1 MAGTGERKLA
11 TGNRLTTLAP
21 IVLLGMMAALTFWL
35 DRVIESSAPDIVG
48 PSRSDPDYIV
58 QNLSAMTLDEFGKAN
73 HTLAAIKMVHYPEDD
88 STLLTQPKFVSYSA
102 AQAPVTITANQG
114 VVSAKG
120 DHVYFQDNVRVARAP
135 YGNQS
140 ELIMRTSFLHVIPD
154 AHLAKTD
161 RHVTIIND
169 ATVVTAVGLELNTE
183 SHELKLLSNVRST
196 YDSIQAQPRGGKR

>member
-1 MAGTGERKLA
+1 MA
-11 TGNRLTTLAP
+11 TGNRFTTWAP
-21 IVLLGMMAALTFWL
+21 IALLGVMVGLTFWL
-35 DRVIESSAPDIVG
+35 DRVIESSAQDIVG

-58 QNLSAMTLDEFGKAN
+58 NNLSATSLDESGKTS
-73 HTLAAIKMVHYPEDD
+73 HTLTAVKMVHYPDDD
-88 STLLTQPKFVSYSA
+88 STLLTQPRFVSYSA

-114 VVSAKG
+114 VVSSKG

-135 YGNQS
+135 YGDQS

-161 RHVTIIND
+161 RHVTILDD
-169 ATVVTAVGLELNTE
+169 AAVVTAVGLELNTQ

-196 YDSIQAQPRGGKR
+196 YDPSKARPRDSKR

>member
-1 MAGTGERKLA
+1 MA
-11 TGNRLTTLAP
+11 TGNRVTTLAP
-21 IVLLGMMAALTFWL
+21 IALLAMMAALTFWL

-58 QNLSAMTLDEFGKAN
+58 QNLSAMTLDETGKAS
-73 HTLAAIKMVHYPEDD
+73 HTLTAVKMVHYPEDD
-88 STLLTQPKFVSYSA
+88 STLLTQPRFVSYSA
-102 AQAPVTITANQG
+102 TRAPVTITSNQG
-114 VVSAKG
+114 VVSTKG

-154 AHLAKTD
+154 AHVAKTD

-183 SHELKLLSNVRST
+183 SHELKLLSHVRST
-196 YDSIQAQPRGGKR
+196 YDPTMAPPRGSKR

>member
-1 MAGTGERKLA
+1 MA

-21 IVLLGMMAALTFWL
+21 IALLGMMAALTFWL
-35 DRVIESSAPDIVG
+35 DRVIETSARDIIG

-58 QNLSAMTLDEFGKAN
+58 QNLTALTLDEFGKAS
-73 HTLAAIKMVHYPEDD
+73 HTLAAVKMVHYPEDD
-88 STLLTQPKFVSYSA
+88 STLLTDPRFVSYSA

-120 DHVYFQDNVRVARAP
+120 DHIYFQDNVRVARAA
-135 YGNQS
+135 YGDQS

-161 RHVTIIND
+161 RHVTIMND

-183 SHELKLLSNVRST
+183 SHELKLLSNVQST
-196 YDSIQAQPRGGKR
+196 YDPTKAPARRSKR